1 MTHQIAHSISL
12 FLCQKGEIEKE
23 DTDIYEYGFEVF
35 IDGVLETLLLIAI
48 GTILN
53 KFTHTIMFISL
64 FVILRNYTGGYH
76 ASTKLRCIFTTIM
89 IYLCNIVMTEADYNI
104 LIIIS
109 TMAYVL
115 LFIYAPIENVNKQLE
130 ESTFIKNRRISR
142 IIGFICWAGIL
153 LLKDSYELM
162 GSIAA
167 VTLIQVTILIMVERG
182 KGFYEKGD

>member
-1 MTHQIAHSISL
+1 MP
-12 FLCQKGEIEKE
+12 K
-23 DTDIYEYGFEVF
+23 
-35 IDGVLETLLLIAI
+35 
-48 GTILN
+48 
-53 KFTHTIMFISL
+53 SL

-76 ASTKLRCIFTTIM
+76 ASTKLRCRDILNQVKIPEGF
-89 IYLCNIVMTEADYNI
+89 I